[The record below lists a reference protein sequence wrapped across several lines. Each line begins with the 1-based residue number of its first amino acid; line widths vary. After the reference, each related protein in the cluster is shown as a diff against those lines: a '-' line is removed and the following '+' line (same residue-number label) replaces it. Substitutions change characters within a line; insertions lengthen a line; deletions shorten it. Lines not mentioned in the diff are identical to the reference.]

1 MRTFIF
7 ALTAIMPAFAIDL
20 ARAADELPEF
30 NIGRNCNAEVA
41 DASIVGPKACASDEA
56 DAKNRLAKRW
66 SSYSESQKKA
76 CVGESSTGG
85 ERSYVE
91 LLTCLEMATGQID
104 PN

>member
-7 ALTAIMPAFAIDL
+7 ALTAIVPAFAIDL

-41 DASIVGPKACASDEA
+41 DAPIGGSKDCTRNEA
-56 DAKNRLAKRW
+56 DAKKRLAKRW
-66 SSYSESQKKA
+66 SSYSEAQKKE
-76 CVGESSTGG
+76 CVGESSIGG
-85 ERSYVE
+85 VRSYVE
-91 LLTCLEMATGQID
+91 LLTCLELSTGHTD